1 MIGHS
6 ATSLYAALNQHL
18 IDINQEIES
27 KQHQRDTDGS
37 SDTPLEPLL
46 IAKAQL
52 LNGMAVLKAAD
63 VNSKIPPTR
72 RR

>member
-1 MIGHS
+1 MMHN
-6 ATSLYAALNQHL
+6 TSTLYASLNQHL
-18 IDINQEIES
+18 IDINQQIES
-27 KQHQRDTDGS
+27 KQLQRDIDGS
-37 SDTPLEPLL
+37 GDTPLEPLL

-63 VNSKIPPTR
+63 MNSKIPPTR